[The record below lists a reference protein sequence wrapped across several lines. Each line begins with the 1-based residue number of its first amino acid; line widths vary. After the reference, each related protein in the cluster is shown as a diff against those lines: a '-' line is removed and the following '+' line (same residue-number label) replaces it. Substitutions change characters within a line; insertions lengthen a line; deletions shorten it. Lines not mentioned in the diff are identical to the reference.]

1 MRDSRFLKTLFLIVA
16 GATVLYFVGVWSGM
30 LAPAGRRSNLLVM
43 EMVAAIICVSLIAVV
58 IYRYLRRG

>member
-1 MRDSRFLKTLFLIVA
+1 M
-16 GATVLYFVGVWSGM
+16 LYFVGVWSGM

>member
-1 MRDSRFLKTLFLIVA
+1 MF
-16 GATVLYFVGVWSGM
+16 YFVGVWSGM